1 MEHSAISDLNLLV
14 NILTHT
20 AEVVSKS
27 DKQRSAIATLK
38 ERHRAQDWKERLDRE
53 ELSCPTEKLV
63 HSNGE
68 DMEVLEIADMSKHP
82 SDFDGKIEMSK
93 SDIEGAT
100 CPGFSTEQE
109 TEETGSA
116 LWDIFRREDV
126 PQLEQYLRNHANEF
140 RHTYCSPVEQV
151 VHPIHDQSFYLTLEH
166 KRKLKEEF
174 GVEPWTFVQRLGEAV
189 FIPAGCPHQVRNLKV
204 GIQSHAVDIS
214 AAT

>member
-1 MEHSAISDLNLLV
+1 MQV

-20 AEVVSKS
+20 AEVVLS

-38 ERHRAQDWKERLDRE
+38 ERHRAQDWKERLGRE
-53 ELSCPTEKLV
+53 ELSCPNEKLV

-82 SDFDGKIEMSK
+82 SDIDGKIEMSK

-109 TEETGSA
+109 REEIGSA

-126 PQLEQYLRNHANEF
+126 PQLEAYLRKHANEF
-140 RHTYCSPVEQV
+140 RHTYCSPVAQV
-151 VHPIHDQSFYLTLEH
+151 TY
-166 KRKLKEEF
+166 
-174 GVEPWTFVQRLGEAV
+174 
-189 FIPAGCPHQVRNLKV
+189 
-204 GIQSHAVDIS
+204 
-214 AAT
+214 